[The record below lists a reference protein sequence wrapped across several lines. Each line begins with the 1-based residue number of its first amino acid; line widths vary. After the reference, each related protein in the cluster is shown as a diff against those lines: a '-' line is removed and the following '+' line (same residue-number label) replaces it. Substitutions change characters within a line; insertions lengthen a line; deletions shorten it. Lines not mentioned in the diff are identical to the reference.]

1 MRDSVILVT
10 SLESDLMD
18 EYGLQDYASLLCLI
32 ASMVH
37 SESETKTAE
46 LCENYPLSSPRYCSG
61 TCLLLPGG
69 CVS

>member
-1 MRDSVILVT
+1 MRDSVILVM
-10 SLESDLMD
+10 SLESDTESDLMY

-46 LCENYPLSSPRYCSG
+46 LCENY
-61 TCLLLPGG
+61 LLPSQ
-69 CVS
+69 VLQ